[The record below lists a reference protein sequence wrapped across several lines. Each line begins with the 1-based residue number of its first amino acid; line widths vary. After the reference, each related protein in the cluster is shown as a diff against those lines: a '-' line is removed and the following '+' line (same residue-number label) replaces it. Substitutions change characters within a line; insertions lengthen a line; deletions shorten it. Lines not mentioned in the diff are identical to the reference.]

1 MTTVQYHHYLPGD
14 EAAIVKLWNR
24 CLTKDP
30 ITDIRFRNLVLLD
43 ANFDPQG
50 MRIASGDGE
59 VIGCFYAIRRL
70 LPMHG
75 TELETDRGW
84 VPFFF
89 VDPGYRRQGVAT
101 RLLEDA
107 TAFLRA
113 SKRDKMFFSAYAP
126 NYVVPGVD
134 KQAYS
139 EAAAWLDK
147 KGFKRMYT
155 SVAMDYSLVDFEIPE
170 AVRQLTE
177 QRIAEG
183 YTFSRARDS
192 DLYEVIRFAT
202 DVFNPDWGRAIREG
216 LTQQLKLSQI
226 LVARHKGALVGFCL
240 HGGYEGVRERFGP
253 FGVDPSQ
260 RGKGIGKILL
270 YECLQLMRSQ
280 GMHGAW
286 FLWTGE
292 QSPAGQLYLKTGFTI
307 TRSFDIVCRSI

>member
-1 MTTVQYHHYLPGD
+1 MTTVQYRHYVPGD

-30 ITDIRFRNLVLLD
+30 ITELRFRNLVLLD

-50 MRIASGDGE
+50 MRIASAGGE
-59 VIGCFYAIRRL
+59 VVGCYYAIRRL

-75 TELETDRGW
+75 TELEPDRGW

-89 VDPGYRRQGVAT
+89 VDPAYRRQGVAT

-113 SKRDKMFFSAYAP
+113 NKRDKMFFSAYAP
-126 NYVVPGVD
+126 NYVVPGID
-134 KQAYS
+134 KQAYP

-147 KGFKRMYT
+147 LGFARQYT

-170 AVRQLTE
+170 AVGQLIE
-177 QRIAEG
+177 QRKREG
-183 YTFSRARDS
+183 YTFEQATDR
-192 DLYEVIRFAT
+192 DLYELIRFAAEA
-202 DVFNPDWGRAIREG
+202 FNPDWGRAIREG
-216 LTQQLKLSQI
+216 LVQQLKLSQI
-226 LVARHKGALVGFCL
+226 LVARHQGTLVGFCL

-270 YECLQLMRSQ
+270 YECLKLMRAQ

-307 TRSFDIVCRSI
+307 TRSFDIVCKSI